1 MTTQV
6 IFTIDK
12 RLKNEAMRKARSF
25 GLPFSSVLN
34 LATRA
39 FVDGKINVGVINN
52 PPLNNKTRREL
63 IKISSD
69 IKMGKNL
76 FGPFDSSEKMDKFL
90 NSLAS
95 HAN

>member
-12 RLKNEAMRKARSF
+12 KLKNEAMRKARSF

-39 FVDGKINVGVINN
+39 FVDGKMNIEMVDAEPFNA
-52 PPLNNKTRREL
+52 KTRRTL
-63 IKISSD
+63 SRILKD
-69 IKMGKNL
+69 IDKGKNL
-76 FGPFDSSEKMDKFL
+76 SPVFSGTKEAIHYLES
-90 NSLAS
+90 
-95 HAN
+95 

>member
-12 RLKNEAMRKARSF
+12 KLKNEAMRKARSF

-39 FVDGKINVGVINN
+39 FVDGNINVEMVEAKPFNA
-52 PPLNNKTRREL
+52 KTRRKL
-63 IKISSD
+63 TRILKD
-69 IKMGKNL
+69 IDAGKNL
-76 FGPFDSSEKMDKFL
+76 SPMFSSAKEAIHYL
-90 NSLAS
+90 ES
-95 HAN
+95 

>member
-12 RLKNEAMRKARSF
+12 RLKSKAMRKARSF

-39 FVDGKINVGVINN
+39 FVDGKINIGVVDNT
-52 PPLNNKTRREL
+52 PFNNKTAQ
-63 IKISSD
+63 KIHSALSD
-69 IKMGKNL
+69 IKKGKNL
-76 FGPFDSSEKMDKFL
+76 FGPFGSGEKMDEFL
-90 NSLAS
+90 NSLK
-95 HAN
+95 